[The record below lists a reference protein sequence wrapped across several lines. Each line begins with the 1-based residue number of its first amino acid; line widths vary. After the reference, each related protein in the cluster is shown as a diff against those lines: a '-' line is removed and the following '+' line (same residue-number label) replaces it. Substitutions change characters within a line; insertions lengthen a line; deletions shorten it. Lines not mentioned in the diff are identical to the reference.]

1 MRRTPGTSPASPV
14 DPIEAFNHF
23 KGRVYAV
30 HLKDIDKDENG
41 QHGKEHIIGDGP
53 LDLTAVMRLLHSWN
67 FQGPI
72 SIEYEANTEEIMGD
86 LRIALDRIEKALA

>member
-1 MRRTPGTSPASPV
+1 
-14 DPIEAFNHF
+14 D
-23 KGRVYAV
+23 RVHMV

-53 LDLTAVMRLLHSWN
+53 LDLRAVMQILHGWR
-67 FQGPI
+67 FDGPI
-72 SIEYEANTEEIMGD
+72 SIEYEANTQKIMAD